1 MPSTPA
7 VSIIVPVYKVEKYI
21 RRCLDSVAAQTFTN
35 WECILVDDGSP
46 DASGRICDEYAAKDS
61 RFRVIHKENGGV
73 SSARNAGL
81 DAARGEWIGFVDPDD
96 WIESETFRTAIETAE
111 KENADIVQ
119 WDYEPFGDEKL
130 ISRHKSHASLE
141 GVLRPGELD
150 SFPWYFGMCWLRMY
164 SRKIFEKY
172 SLRFPLELTWME
184 DTYVSYCS
192 LGCSAKTVMVGKKL
206 YHYFS
211 RPDSA
216 VGRLDYD
223 NDSIYKRIKCIQLI
237 DEFAK
242 RNSISCLG
250 RIIYREKLMTKNSF
264 LLASF
269 PPNYASF
276 IGTFPECNGVSG
288 LMRPREKVVY
298 FLVMHHM
305 KVLSNILIVIS
316 STVKKIIKAV
326 KGDN

>member
-7 VSIIVPVYKVEKYI
+7 VSIIVPVNKMH
-21 RRCLDSVAAQTFTN
+21 SQTFTD

-46 DASGRICDEYAAKDS
+46 DASGRICDEYASKDS
-61 RFRVIHKENGGV
+61 RFCVIHKKNGGV

-81 DAARGEWIGFVDPDD
+81 DVVRGEWIGFVDPDD
-96 WIESETFRTAIETAE
+96 WIESETFRTAIEIAE
-111 KENADIVQ
+111 KENSDVVQ
-119 WDYEPFGDEKL
+119 WDYEPFGDEEL
-130 ISRHKSHASLE
+130 ISSLRSHASLE
-141 GVLRPGELD
+141 GVLSPRDLN
-150 SFPWYFGMCWLRMY
+150 SFPWYFGMYWLRMY

-172 SLRFPLELTWME
+172 RLRFPVELTWME
-184 DTYVSYCS
+184 DTYVSYLS

-206 YHYFS
+206 YHYFY

-216 VGRLDYD
+216 VGRLEDD
-223 NDSIYKRIKCIQLI
+223 NDSISKRIKCIKLI

-250 RIIYREKLMTKNSF
+250 RIIYSEKLMTKNSIF
-264 LLASF
+264 LGSF
-269 PPNYASF
+269 PPNYDKF
-276 IGTFPECNGVSG
+276 MNTFPECNRVSSR
-288 LMRPREKVVY
+288 MRPREKVVY

-305 KVLSNILIVIS
+305 KVLSSILIVIS

-326 KGDN
+326 NGENR

>member
-7 VSIIVPVYKVEKYI
+7 VSIIVPVYNVEKYI
-21 RRCLDSVAAQTFTN
+21 ERCLDSIIAQTFTD

-46 DASGRICDEYAAKDS
+46 DASGRICDEYASKDS
-61 RFRVIHKENGGV
+61 RFGVIHKKNGGV

-119 WDYEPFGDEKL
+119 WDYKPFGNEEL
-130 ISRHKSHASLE
+130 ISRHRTHASLE
-141 GVLRPGELD
+141 GVLRPGDLY

-172 SLRFPLELTWME
+172 RLRFPVELTWME
-184 DTYVSYCS
+184 DTYVSYLS

-206 YHYFS
+206 YHYFH

-216 VGRLDYD
+216 VGRLEDD
-223 NDSIYKRIKCIQLI
+223 NDSISKRIKCIKLI

-250 RIIYREKLMTKNSF
+250 RIIYSEKLMTKNSIF
-264 LLASF
+264 LGSF
-269 PPNYASF
+269 PPDYDKFMN
-276 IGTFPECNGVSG
+276 TFPECNRVSSR
-288 LMRPREKVVY
+288 MRLKEKIVY
-298 FLVMHHM
+298 FLAAHHL
-305 KVLSNILIVIS
+305 KILSAVVILLRMAAKS
-316 STVKKIIKAV
+316 LAKAAR
-326 KGDN
+326 